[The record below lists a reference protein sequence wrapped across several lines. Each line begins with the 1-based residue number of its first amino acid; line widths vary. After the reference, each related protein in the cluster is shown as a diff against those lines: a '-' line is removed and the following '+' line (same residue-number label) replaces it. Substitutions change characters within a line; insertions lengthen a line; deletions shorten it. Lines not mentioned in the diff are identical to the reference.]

1 MFRFCCS
8 ANIEA
13 NLVIGAECHY
23 PKSAEQ
29 ISALC
34 SSKTSIDS
42 LQRGYLPQERE
53 NYPKTQESHEN
64 VSSRYTLKYLTTV
77 GSATKDSSRKSSEK
91 SSFVSWI
98 QNEDYQLLDIL
109 YDTSSRTSTA
119 SRSSDSYIPIPMTRI
134 LSHLYLGSYDDAID
148 EPQLKAK
155 GITHIISLIGK
166 KSAVD
171 FVQTERFPM
180 HDHGKS
186 NLKVVLEK
194 VFNFLEL
201 RHLDG
206 KVVLIHC
213 LSGQNRSATV
223 VIALLMIGKKK
234 TLHSAY
240 KMVKSLRPV
249 IQINKRYAKQL
260 LALEREIFG
269 KNTLPC
275 DWMER
280 GDIDNATD
288 DVTYKCDN
296 LDSI

>member
-13 NLVIGAECHY
+13 NLLFGAEY
-23 PKSAEQ
+23 QYYFSAEQ
-29 ISALC
+29 ISALR

-42 LQRGYLPQERE
+42 LLRGYLPQKKE
-53 NYPKTQESHEN
+53 NCPEIPEPQEN
-64 VSSRYTLKYLTTV
+64 VSYRLSLKSPTTV
-77 GSATKDSSRKSSEK
+77 SSATKDSSRKSSDK
-91 SSFVSWI
+91 SSFMSWL
-98 QNEDYQLLDIL
+98 QNEDYQLLDIS
-109 YDTSSRTSTA
+109 YDDASSLRNMTI
-119 SRSSDSYIPIPMTRI
+119 SRSSDNYIPIPMTRI

-171 FVQTERFPM
+171 FVQIEHIPM
-180 HDHGKS
+180 HDRGKS

-194 VFNFLEL
+194 VSNFLEL
-201 RHLDG
+201 RTMDG

-234 TLHSAY
+234 TLYSAF
-240 KMVKSLRPV
+240 KMVKSHRPV
-249 IQINKRYAKQL
+249 IHINERYAKQL

-280 GDIDNATD
+280 GEIDLAKGE
-288 DVTYKCDN
+288 VIYKYDN
-296 LDSI
+296 PD